1 MGKKLPDS
9 HELIDTTK
17 LMKKKR
23 FLYIT
28 SFADI
33 LNRYSEINIKYPL
46 RFTALSFLITKGGS
60 LTPTALAQ
68 LMFRSKHSVTK
79 IIDGLEKGGYAVRIP
94 DKEDRRSI
102 RVKIT
107 TRGLQHARKNMSR
120 GDEYVKDLISCLTD
134 EEWDNLL
141 DYIKRLRRTLIEKMR
156 EL

>member
-1 MGKKLPDS
+1 MGKKLPES
-9 HELIDTTK
+9 HKLTDTTK

-33 LNRYSEINIKYPL
+33 LNRYTEIKIKSPL
-46 RFTALSFLITKGGS
+46 RYTALSFLITRGGS
-60 LTPTALAQ
+60 LTPTELAQ

-102 RVKIT
+102 QVKIT
-107 TRGLQHARKNMSR
+107 TRGLEHARKSMSL
-120 GDEYVKDLISCLTD
+120 GDDYVKDLISCLTD

-141 DYIKRLRRTLIEKMR
+141 DYIKRLRLTLIEKMR
-156 EL
+156 EP